1 MKVFCFNLIICLGV
15 VHILGAQNIPSD
27 KVLTNQE
34 LSGYLT
40 KSVKKQLSV
49 NGEISEQRL
58 AEYFRE
64 KFSERYFYDWKTNEA
79 RFKEYKNLYPEAEVG
94 HTERALDHLA
104 KFPSN
109 TQWKLPFNYQNGQPV
124 NAYALRHLA
133 RQHKM
138 VDIGY
143 YYFYQNKDITFLDY
157 FTQQLASLNKALS
170 NNQFEIIADGNGV
183 YEAFRSGYR
192 VINWLQL
199 HSLFLGQSGYSDQ
212 EQLVTIATFLQH
224 AQHLFEN
231 NQEFVPG
238 NHQTRGVTA
247 LAMIAIILKDF
258 EGADQW
264 YNHAMSLLGVHLD
277 KEINNDGFQFERT
290 VHYHISDIGTYYYV
304 YQLAKKSNLPIQ
316 AVWENKLKSLFTT
329 LSKIAFPDKSAP
341 VLSDDTDTPWAE
353 TNDISGA
360 MTLGYLLFE
369 NPEIGY
375 FANDKLNTKFYWTAS
390 QSQLDKLKNK
400 QTSAPKALSLD
411 FPDTGYYFMR
421 EGWDKD
427 DTVMVISAGVD
438 PIKPDHQHGDI
449 LGIQAM
455 ANGKVVL
462 PNYQVRY
469 SLSDLEL
476 FKNSMTKNVALVDNQ
491 LLGKQYTSNKGGS
504 GFGKFKKLPKPK
516 TLTWFTNKALD
527 VFVGS
532 HDGFSNI
539 GVDYTRQV
547 IAVNKEFWIVK
558 DNFESQTNHTYKQ
571 VWQGHYSQEN
581 GPNLLRS
588 SFDDGSGLDILQLH
602 TVDSVQTDGARG
614 KQWSVVSKNSDKSF
628 SFISVIFPFKTY
640 DKRIDETL
648 TVPALK
654 GWTLNQSN
662 WKTNNKQS
670 VSLTK
675 AETSLLFSVQTITDK
690 QVSISFSKTSD
701 VYITRNNNTIT
712 IQLLSQPYNDLNMQV
727 MVDGKPFKIV
737 NKTVYNSGKIPVNG
751 NQEYILEFAK
761 N

>member
-1 MKVFCFNLIICLGV
+1 MKVFCFNLIICLGFV
-15 VHILGAQNIPSD
+15 NFLGAQNIPSD
-27 KVLTNQE
+27 KVLPIPE
-34 LSGYLT
+34 LSNYLT
-40 KSVKKQLSV
+40 ESVKKQLIA
-49 NGEISEQRL
+49 NGDLSEQRL

-64 KFSERYFYDWKTNEA
+64 KFSERYFYDWKTNEE
-79 RFKEYKNLYPEAEVG
+79 RFKEYQTIYPEAEVG

-104 KFPSN
+104 KFEAN
-109 TQWKLPFNYQNGQPV
+109 AQWKLPFNYQNGQPV

-138 VDIGY
+138 IDIGY
-143 YYFYQNKDITFLDY
+143 YYFYQNKNQKYLDY
-157 FTQQLASLNKALS
+157 FTQQLASLNLALA
-170 NNQFEIIADGNGV
+170 NNQFETIPDGNGV

-238 NHQTRGVTA
+238 NHQTRGLTA

-264 YNHAMSLLGVHLD
+264 YNHAMTLLGAHLD

-304 YQLAKKSNLPIQ
+304 YQLAKKSKLPID
-316 AVWENKLKSLFTT
+316 AVWESKLKSLFTT

-375 FANDKLNTKFYWTAS
+375 FATDQLSTKFYWTAS
-390 QSQLDKLKNK
+390 QTQLDKLKNK
-400 QTSAPKALSLD
+400 QSSPPKALSLD
-411 FPDTGYYFMR
+411 FPDTGYYIMR
-421 EGWDKD
+421 EGWDKHD
-427 DTVMVISAGVD
+427 NMMVISAGVD
-438 PIKPDHQHGDI
+438 PIKPDHQHGDV
-449 LGIQAM
+449 LGVQAM
-455 ANGKVVL
+455 SNGKVVL

-476 FKNSMTKNVALVDNQ
+476 FKNSMTKNVALVDDQ

-504 GFGKFKKLPKPK
+504 GFGKFKKIAQPK
-516 TLTWFTNKALD
+516 TLTWFNNDVMD
-527 VFVGS
+527 VFVGT
-532 HDGFSNI
+532 HDGFNNI
-539 GVDYTRQV
+539 GVDYVRQV
-547 IAVNKEFWIVK
+547 IAIKKEFWIVK
-558 DNFESQTNHTYKQ
+558 DNFKSESNHTYKQ
-571 VWQGHYSQEN
+571 VWQGHYTKEN
-581 GPNLLRS
+581 GPNLLRA
-588 SFDDGSGLDILQLH
+588 SFDNGSGLDILQLN
-602 TVDSVQTDGARG
+602 TIDSVKTDGARG
-614 KQWSVVSKNSDKSF
+614 KQWSVVSKNNQNSF
-628 SFISVIFPFKTY
+628 NFISVIFPFKTY
-640 DKRIDETL
+640 DKRIDETEAI
-648 TVPALK
+648 PNINNWK
-654 GWTLNQSN
+654 LNQSD
-662 WKTNNKQS
+662 WKASNNDA

-675 AETSLLFSVQTITDK
+675 AEASLLFSVQTITNK
-690 QVSISFSKTSD
+690 QISISFSQTSD
-701 VYITRNNNTIT
+701 IYIFNNDDTIT
-712 IQLLSQPYNDLNMQV
+712 IQLLSQPYNDLYMQV
-727 MVDGKPFKIV
+727 MVDGKPLKTV
-737 NKTVYNSGKIPVNG
+737 NKKAYKTAKIPVNG
-751 NQEYILEFAK
+751 NQVYQLEIAL